1 MKKNKRWKF
10 FLLFAGIVL
19 LIFFSRELIFAD
31 YRVEGE
37 SMEPTLQDGNFL
49 MVNKF
54 MNDADSIQRFDVI
67 VFHATEDEDYVKRVI
82 GMPGDAVEVRND
94 RLFVNDEYR
103 PEHYLE
109 TYKDDVDGQLTYDF
123 TLEDVTGRTTVPE
136 GMLFVMGDNRRDSL
150 DSRSF
155 GFIPIEQ
162 VVGKVDAHF
171 WPVSASGLGV

>member
-1 MKKNKRWKF
+1 MKNKIRWKF
-10 FLLFAGIVL
+10 VFLLVGIVL
-19 LIFFSRELIFAD
+19 VLFCSKELIFAD

-54 MNDADSIQRFDVI
+54 MDDASSMQRFDVI
-67 VFHATEDEDYVKRVI
+67 VFHATEDEDYVKRII
-82 GMPGDAVEVRND
+82 GMPGDSLEVRND
-94 RLFVNDEYR
+94 RLFVNGEYR

-109 TYKDDVDGQLTYDF
+109 DYRDDVEGQLTCDF

-136 GMLFVMGDNRRDSL
+136 GMLFVMGDNRRESL

-155 GFIPIEQ
+155 GFIPIKR
-162 VVGKVDAHF
+162 VVGKVGARF
-171 WPVSASGLGV
+171 WPMSATGLGA

>member
-1 MKKNKRWKF
+1 MKNKIRWKHV
-10 FLLFAGIVL
+10 FLLVGIVL
-19 LIFFSRELIFAD
+19 VLFCFKELIFAD

-54 MNDADSIQRFDVI
+54 RDDASSIQRFDVI

-82 GMPGDAVEVRND
+82 GMPGDSLEVRND
-94 RLFVNDEYR
+94 RLFVNGEYR

-109 TYKDDVDGQLTYDF
+109 DYRDDVEGQLTYDF

-162 VVGKVDAHF
+162 VVGKVDAQF
-171 WPVSASGLGV
+171 WPMSASGLGA